1 MQCSWWR
8 TLRQLFD
15 RRATTPTDT
24 GMVVVS
30 ADADRVAHQDVAVA
44 PAAADTL
51 ARDRN
56 GGSYVDIP
64 ASGAISAFQI
74 MRTPVTN
81 AMYRRAVD
89 AGVCPEPDGRGGAR
103 LRLPAYAEHP
113 VVQVRIG
120 DARAY
125 ADWVGGLLP
134 DDASWMRA
142 AFGDDGRPYPWG
154 HEPPAAHR
162 ANLWFSQALLYGGG
176 LPPDDTTPVGR
187 YPAGASPFGAL
198 DMLGN
203 VWEWIDGP
211 RPIARG
217 GAFSTAGHQVHRGML
232 VHIPPA
238 GTSPAIGVR
247 VMRRSRARPAAPP
260 EHAGSVE

>member
-1 MQCSWWR
+1 MQSSWWR
-8 TLRQLFD
+8 TLRQLFE
-15 RRATTPTDT
+15 RRSATLSD
-24 GMVVVS
+24 VRAHVVS
-30 ADADRVAHQDVAVA
+30 ADPDRVAHQDMIIAHSVADMVVQ
-44 PAAADTL
+44 
-51 ARDRN
+51 DRH
-56 GGSYVDIP
+56 GGLSVDIP
-64 ASGAISAFQI
+64 ASGASSAFRI

-103 LRLPAYAEHP
+103 LRLAAYAEHP

-125 ADWVGGLLP
+125 AGWVGGVVP

-142 AFGDDGRPYPWG
+142 AFGGDGRPYPWG
-154 HEPPAAHR
+154 HEPPAAYR
-162 ANLWFSQALLYGGG
+162 ANLWFSQAQLYGGEP
-176 LPPDDTTPVGR
+176 PPDDTTPVGR
-187 YPAGASPFGAL
+187 YPAGASPFGVL

-232 VHIPPA
+232 VHVPPA
-238 GTSPAIGVR
+238 GTSPAIGFR
-247 VMRRSRARPAAPP
+247 VMWRS
-260 EHAGSVE
+260 GT